1 MQSACARRQVRR
13 ARFFLVEISLHAIL
27 TNKTFPVRGGLP
39 KLIIL
44 SVAFRRAVARIDSWT
59 LKPISHPSNDTSLEI
74 LNSPFTKAPLRVT
87 NINFHL
93 LSTIDVSRRWKPCQS
108 SSVDIIKGIQS
119 FVRVQKIV
127 HWEIYLTTEIVS

>member
-27 TNKTFPVRGGLP
+27 TNETSPVRGGLP

-59 LKPISHPSNDTSLEI
+59 LKPISHPSNDPSLEI

-87 NINFHL
+87 DINFHL

-108 SSVDIIKGIQS
+108 SSVDITRGIRS
-119 FVRVQKIV
+119 FIRRQKIAYREV
-127 HWEIYLTTEIVS
+127 FLRR